1 MQWIGKTVGRV
12 AAGVMAAVL
21 ALSMTACG
29 GDEVEAATDEQKSA
43 VVLTVDGVEFTA
55 EQYAA
60 SFLYN
65 LNRLDSMMSM
75 YGQQTSADI
84 TDEDT
89 RQTYNDNVAALAQQQ
104 LVYLAVC
111 EEQMEAAGLT
121 VEDSEIDE
129 QMSQFE
135 EQMGGADAVDE
146 YLKGVGITRDQYRDF
161 MRLNVMVSK
170 LRADYLEKNPDAAR
184 EKFEADYLRCKH
196 VLIKTV
202 DDNNNELEDQD
213 ALKAKAEEVAQ
224 RAKAG
229 EDFDTLIA
237 EYNEDPGMESS
248 PDGYVFTEGE
258 MVDEFYQG
266 TKALE
271 IGGISDPIKS
281 SYGWH
286 IIERLPLRDEDFES
300 VQATIE
306 QNLFSDQ
313 ATAWQDAA
321 TVEEK
326 DGFPATTLD
335 PPQSYARSP
344 PVIGWRAT
352 KGKHQKPRP
361 PFGGAGLLYRGHAS
375 GSMQEKSPV
384 RSMAAKAAESAG
396 SFALQIPLRPTSS
409 VRWQSEPAVRMKAG
423 PWDAASASAR
433 SLWPWWR
440 WRGLAL

>member
-1 MQWIGKTVGRV
+1 MRGAMTKMQWIGKTVGRV

-29 GDEVEAATDEQKSA
+29 GDEVEAATDEQKNA
-43 VVLTVDGVEFTA
+43 VVLTVDGIEFTA

-146 YLKGVGITRDQYRDF
+146 YLESVGITRDQYRDF

-202 DDNNNELEDQD
+202 DDDNNALEDQD

-326 DGFPATTLD
+326 DGLSAINLD
-335 PPQSYARSP
+335 
-344 PVIGWRAT
+344 T
-352 KGKHQKPRP
+352 
-361 PFGGAGLLYRGHAS
+361 
-375 GSMQEKSPV
+375 
-384 RSMAAKAAESAG
+384 
-396 SFALQIPLRPTSS
+396 
-409 VRWQSEPAVRMKAG
+409 
-423 PWDAASASAR
+423 AASYVK
-433 SLWPWWR
+433 
-440 WRGLAL
+440 

>member
-1 MQWIGKTVGRV
+1 MRGAMTKMQWIGKTVGRV

-29 GDEVEAATDEQKSA
+29 GDEVEAATDEQKNA

-146 YLKGVGITRDQYRDF
+146 YLESVGITRDQYRDF

-170 LRADYLEKNPDAAR
+170 LRADYLEKHPDAAR

-326 DGFPATTLD
+326 DGLSAINLD
-335 PPQSYARSP
+335 TEASYGRCPPFIRIA
-344 PVIGWRAT
+344 GAHWRIAE
-352 KGKHQKPRP
+352 GRP
-361 PFGGAGLLYRGHAS
+361 PLLGAGAFCIEVTRRAACR
-375 GSMQEKSPV
+375 KSPLRAAWRQRLRNQPAALRCKYRCGQRL
-384 RSMAAKAAESAG
+384 RSGG
-396 SFALQIPLRPTSS
+396 SPSRPC
-409 VRWQSEPAVRMKAG
+409 G
-423 PWDAASASAR
+423 
-433 SLWPWWR
+433 
-440 WRGLAL
+440 